1 MPNYIKEI
9 GIQKTVDGTPEM
21 YHVNS
26 DMAAFVNPDTTNVIV
41 NTERKYTVAKF
52 TKATTN
58 NIRVNIQK
66 ALEKNQEVYVMLVNS
81 SSSKLTAEVSLP
93 PSTGLNA
100 YYTGMELNDKKEF
113 TIASG
118 TTVEVSVICL
128 VNGTENNYFVRI
140 A

>member
-41 NTERKYTVAKF
+41 NTERKYTVAKY
-52 TKATTN
+52 TKSNSGIT
-58 NIRVNIQK
+58 VDIQK
-66 ALEKNQEVYVMLVNS
+66 PLKNNQEVYVMLVNTS
-81 SSSKLTAEVSLP
+81 STVTLKAEVSLP
-93 PSTGLNA
+93 LTAPMNA
-100 YYTGMELNDKKEF
+100 YYTGISNTKEF
-113 TIASG
+113 SIEPNS
-118 TTVEVSVICL
+118 TVEVSVICL
-128 VNGTENNYFVRI
+128 TNGTTTDFFVRI